1 VSHIAMFSMG
11 AHGHVN
17 PNLAVVAELVARGHR
32 VSYAIPESFA
42 PIVAAVGAVPVAHAS
57 PLPDGVAG
65 QAWPEDVVAAVS
77 LILDNS
83 IQALPELAA
92 AFADDRPDL
101 VLYDI
106 GGYAGRVLAHRWSV
120 PLVQLS
126 PSWVA
131 WDGYH
136 QDMAEAIA
144 VIKDDPAGQAYE
156 TRFAAWLAEQG
167 IELSVD
173 EFIGCP
179 PRCVVLIPRGLQPHA
194 DRVDPEV
201 FTFVGPCLDA
211 RPHQGDW
218 PVPDRPLVL
227 VSLGSAYTD
236 APGFYRDCIAAFGEL
251 GWHVVLSVGSR
262 VAVAELGE
270 LPAGVEVHPWVPQLS
285 VLGHAALFVT
295 HAGMGGC
302 SEGLYQGVPM
312 IAVPQAVDQFSNAA
326 RVAEL
331 GVGVHLPKE
340 QVTPATLR
348 SAALSLVRSP
358 EVAARSRALR
368 DELRAAG
375 GAARA
380 ADIIEA
386 SLHPIRAH

>member
-1 VSHIAMFSMG
+1 VSQIAMFSMG

-17 PNLAVVAELVARGHR
+17 PNLAVIAELVARGHR

-42 PIVAAVGAVPVAHAS
+42 PIVASVGATPVVHAS

-106 GGYAGRVLAHRWSV
+106 GGYAGRVLAHRWGV

-156 TRFAAWLAEQG
+156 ARFAAWLAEQG

-173 EFIGCP
+173 DFVGCP
-179 PRCVVLIPRGLQPHA
+179 PRCVVLIPRALQPHA

-218 PVPDRPLVL
+218 PAPDRLLVL

-236 APGFYRDCIAAFGEL
+236 APGFYRDCIAAFGDL
-251 GWHVVLSVGSR
+251 GWQVVLSVGSR
-262 VAVAELGE
+262 VEVAELGE

-312 IAVPQAVDQFSNAA
+312 IAVPQAVDQFINAA

-340 QVTPATLR
+340 QVSPATLR
-348 SAALSLVRSP
+348 SAALSLVGSP
-358 EVAARSRALR
+358 EVAARSAAVR
-368 DELRAAG
+368 DELRATG

-386 SLHPIRAH
+386 ALRPIRAR